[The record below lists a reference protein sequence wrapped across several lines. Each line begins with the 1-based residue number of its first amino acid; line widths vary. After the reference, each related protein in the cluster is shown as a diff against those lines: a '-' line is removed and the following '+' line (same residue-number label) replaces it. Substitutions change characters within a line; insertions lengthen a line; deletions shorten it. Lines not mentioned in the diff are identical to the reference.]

1 MVQDRPPTPPKK
13 PRPSPDRSEN
23 SFDARLA
30 KARLKGSERRRRG
43 INETSAF
50 GIATRLV
57 AELVS
62 GLVIGGGI
70 GWLLD
75 RWLGTEPWL
84 LVVFFILGAGAGIAN
99 VIRAANQMNA
109 RQMARQEDDR
119 AAGSDKGPENGRD
132 DDRN

>member
-1 MVQDRPPTPPKK
+1 MVQDRPPPPPDERENSLRK
-13 PRPSPDRSEN
+13 PEN

-30 KARLKGSERRRRG
+30 KARLKGSERRQRG

-62 GLVIGGGI
+62 GLAIGGGI

-75 RWLGTEPWL
+75 RWLGTGPWL

-99 VIRAANQMNA
+99 VIRAAKQMNA
-109 RQMARQEDDR
+109 RQMAEQADSVED
-119 AAGSDKGPENGRD
+119 PD
-132 DDRN
+132 DGKK